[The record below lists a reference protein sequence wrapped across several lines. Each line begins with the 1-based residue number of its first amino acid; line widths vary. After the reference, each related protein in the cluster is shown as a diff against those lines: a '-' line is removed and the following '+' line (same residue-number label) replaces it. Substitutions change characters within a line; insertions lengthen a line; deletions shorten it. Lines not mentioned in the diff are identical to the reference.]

1 MVNNLRPSL
10 WARVSGVLGRPEWGA
25 AAVGLIVVVFFL
37 EPFYERWASNQISGP
52 DVDRFLAMSESDYDS
67 LPIAWKNLLA
77 GVTAR
82 PGSYPEGLVEAL
94 RHISPSEASRIDV
107 FAPYVVG
114 DFILIHA
121 GPDLQSFPG
130 FVVDEKVLSE
140 LSELESLGIVTDAT
154 FSHFVPL
161 PPSADPRFASQ
172 LLGTSLGLAI
182 LEAGSSEVRVGGF
195 KLTDLGLEL
204 FRLVSSPT
212 EARLMQWLAQTLTS
226 EGYRVEVWSVRPD
239 EVGIPQPEPVND
251 FETLAIAIY

>member
-1 MVNNLRPSL
+1 MVNNLRPPF
-10 WARVSGVLGRPEWGA
+10 WARVSGVLGRREWGA
-25 AAVGLIVVVFFL
+25 VAVLLIVLVFFL

-77 GVTAR
+77 GVAAR
-82 PGSYPEGLVEAL
+82 PGSYPERLVEAL
-94 RHISPSEASRIDV
+94 RHISPGDASRIDL
-107 FAPYVVG
+107 FAPYVMD

-121 GPDLQSFPG
+121 GRDLQSFPG
-130 FVVDEKVLSE
+130 FAVDEKVLSE
-140 LSELESLGIVTDAT
+140 LSELESLGIVTDGT

-161 PPSADPRFASQ
+161 PPSADPRLASQ

-204 FRLVSSPT
+204 FMLVSSPT
-212 EARLMQWLAQTLTS
+212 EGRLVQWLAQILNS
-226 EGYRVEVWSVRPD
+226 EGYRAEVWSVRPD
-239 EVGIPQPEPVND
+239 KTGIPQLVGPLSVD
-251 FETLAIAIY
+251 SLTR